1 MSALLVSEVS
11 TRRDYWRNTAV
22 TLTKVQSSWR
32 RIFVDRSYQWGRFW
46 SLPLPDYGTVA
57 RDPLR
62 MTESRDLGKDPFA
75 LCEGGFKRHG
85 PKNILEEIWSGRIS
99 AA

>member
-1 MSALLVSEVS
+1 MRFCHLREFYHSVVC
-11 TRRDYWRNTAV
+11 V
-22 TLTKVQSSWR
+22 TLSFIGDSG
-32 RIFVDRSYQWGRFW
+32 RIVGNP
-46 SLPLPDYGTVA
+46 SLTGDYGRVA

-62 MTESRDLGKDPFA
+62 VTESRDLGKDPFA